1 MTSLFYSH
9 MHLVNFNVF
18 SCFVLF
24 FFFCFRLCFLLLL
37 LLFFDFT
44 FFIASDS
51 RHLVSSTH
59 RYLSALLFQFF
70 GEFKLL

>member
-1 MTSLFYSH
+1 MTSLFYIR

-18 SCFVLF
+18 SCFV
-24 FFFCFRLCFLLLL
+24 FFFCFRLSFLLLL
-37 LLFFDFT
+37 LLFFYFI

-51 RHLVSSTH
+51 RHLASSTY

-70 GEFKLL
+70 GEFKL